1 MSRRR
6 TAPHPPPPMPQVPSY
21 KFTGCNHM
29 KCPQCKEDWCWLCGE
44 SIVITGMGLAPAHYD
59 TRNPISGCAGRQFTR
74 EGTEEPPR
82 GCQRWTRILLFYSP
96 LAIPFYL
103 VALALFLLMTLCM
116 VGRLAADRNAR
127 VRWFRWNTL
136 KVLLPG
142 LCRVLVLVPCAMPEG
157 TASVPQR
164 RALSAS
170 VF

>member
-1 MSRRR
+1 MGGWRVQTAAGSRRG
-6 TAPHPPPPMPQVPSY
+6 A
-21 KFTGCNHM
+21 
-29 KCPQCKEDWCWLCGE
+29 
-44 SIVITGMGLAPAHYD
+44 A
-59 TRNPISGCAGRQFTR
+59 SGGRASCCST
-74 EGTEEPPR
+74 P
-82 GCQRWTRILLFYSP
+82 P

-142 LCRVLVLVPCAMPEG
+142 LCCVLVLVSCAVPEG

-164 RALSAS
+164 RALYAS
-170 VF
+170 VFGRVLGALHDVRPFGATLCPQSF